1 MLWSGRSFLQNKEH
15 PLISCGVERLPG
27 IMSVFSEEPTRIK
40 KTEVASPFF
49 CQKKQEKEKKQE
61 RKKQDL
67 PETNEGF

>member
-1 MLWSGRSFLQNKEH
+1 
-15 PLISCGVERLPG
+15 
-27 IMSVFSEEPTRIK
+27 MSVFSEEPTRIK